1 MRRRA
6 VAHVLTPSH
15 ARLHA
20 RLQALAEMVDSI
32 RTRQCNEV
40 RTSVL
45 LKAVLGAEAADEA
58 ELTGDLGKWEE
69 HCASVKHAP
78 CNRAWHSLATPRGA
92 QPPATPRGAQP
103 PAIPHVAQP
112 ATPHVA
118 QPAGAHVA
126 QSAPLRGRWRTPFCA
141 WGSTCRGTWTSC
153 PASRPSS
160 TACSVSTSTR
170 RRHSMYHSALG
181 RSVHGRS
188 VHGRNASAIAVVHMV
203 RTRFDV
209 RAATQCIQ
217 GCNPVRPDC
226 SPTHAGSPRAR
237 RLHPCTQAATHA
249 PRLQPHAHSLQNPCT
264 QAADPM
270 HPGCNPHAPRLQPH
284 ARRLQPPC
292 TQARCFAHFTSIF
305 DELIRC
311 LVITLMVT

>member
-1 MRRRA
+1 M
-6 VAHVLTPSH
+6 LMPSP

-103 PAIPHVAQP
+103 PATPHVAQP

-126 QSAPLRGRWRTPFCA
+126 QPAPLRGRWRTPFCA

-160 TACSVSTSTR
+160 TACSVSMSTR
-170 RRHSMYHSALG
+170 RRHSMDHSALG

-188 VHGRNASAIAVVHMV
+188 VHGHRRCTHSQDEI
-203 RTRFDV
+203 RR
-209 RAATQCIQ
+209 Q
-217 GCNPVRPDC
+217 GCNPV
-226 SPTHAGSPRAR
+226 HPRLQPCAPRLQSYAR
-237 RLHPCTQAATHA
+237 RFAPCTQAA
-249 PRLQPHAHSLQNPCT
+249 
-264 QAADPM
+264 PM
-270 HPGCNPHAPRLQPH
+270 HPGCNPCTQAATPCTQSAEPMHPGCRPHAPRLQPSCTQAATFMHPGCSPMHAGCNPH
-284 ARRLQPPC
+284 ARRRV
-292 TQARCFAHFTSIF
+292 ASRTS
-305 DELIRC
+305 RASS
-311 LVITLMVT
+311 TS

>member
-6 VAHVLTPSH
+6 VALVLTDSP
-15 ARLHA
+15 A

-181 RSVHGRS
+181 RSVHGR
-188 VHGRNASAIAVVHMV
+188 NARRHRRCTHSQDEI
-203 RTRFDV
+203 R
-209 RAATQCIQ
+209 CQ
-217 GCNPVRPDC
+217 GCNPVN
-226 SPTHAGSPRAR
+226 PRLQPCAPRLQSHAR
-237 RLHPCTQAATHA
+237 RFAPCTQAATPCTQGAA
-249 PRLQPHAHSLQNPCT
+249 PCTQTATPCTQTATPCT
-264 QAADPM
+264 QAA
-270 HPGCNPHAPRLQPH
+270 A
-284 ARRLQPPC
+284 PC
-292 TQARCFAHFTSIF
+292 TQAAALMHAGALLRALHEHLRRANKVRSYHSW
-305 DELIRC
+305 LPSY
-311 LVITLMVT
+311 LMVT

>member
-6 VAHVLTPSH
+6 VAHVLTDSP
-15 ARLHA
+15 A

-126 QSAPLRGRWRTPFCA
+126 QPAPLRGRWRTPFCA

-170 RRHSMYHSALG
+170 RRHSMSHSALG

-188 VHGRNASAIAVVHMV
+188 VHGRNARRHRRCTHGQDEI
-203 RTRFDV
+203 R
-209 RAATQCIQ
+209 CQ
-217 GCNPVRPDC
+217 GCNPV
-226 SPTHAGSPRAR
+226 HPRLQPCAPRLQSHAR
-237 RLHPCTQAATHA
+237 RFAPCTQAA
-249 PRLQPHAHSLQNPCT
+249 
-264 QAADPM
+264 PM
-270 HPGCNPHAPRLQPH
+270 HPGCNP
-284 ARRLQPPC
+284 C
-292 TQARCFAHFTSIF
+292 TQAATPCTRAAEPMHPGCSPMPQAATPMHAGALLRALHEHLRRADKVPSYQ
-305 DELIRC
+305 
-311 LVITLMVT
+311 VIVT